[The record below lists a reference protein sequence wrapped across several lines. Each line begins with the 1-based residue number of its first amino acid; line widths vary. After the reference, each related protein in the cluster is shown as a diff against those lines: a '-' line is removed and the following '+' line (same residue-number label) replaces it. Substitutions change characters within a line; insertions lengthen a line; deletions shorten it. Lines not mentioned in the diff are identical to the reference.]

1 MDKEQTDLL
10 IESVAA
16 ALEIDKTKLNTTT
29 RQSDIEEWDSLGHIS
44 ILAKLDEVFSDISV
58 RRPEISEADSIQRLM
73 DIVGTDLNS

>member
-10 IESVAA
+10 IESVAV